1 MSIQT
6 DYLRA
11 ELNSAKDGLNNQA
24 ARLAAVREIDAGLIL
39 LDARDN
45 LELAGVVLPD
55 LDASIVGSVYDSSA
69 AAIDLRNASTVA
81 LKTKATILSELAA
94 LGE

>member
-11 ELNSAKDGLNNQA
+11 ELNAAKSDLNNQS
-24 ARLAAVREIDAGLIL
+24 ARLAAVTAVDAGLTL
-39 LDARDN
+39 LDHRDG
-45 LELAGVVLPD
+45 LAEAGVVLPD

-94 LGE
+94 LT